1 MAKRRFF
8 VKFDTDD
15 LTSGFARYQKIIPPA
30 NEVFTGFQ
38 TWFFVW
44 NDPTFT
50 DIYFHIYSLDGTT
63 PRKLLYTSTNT
74 ILKADLHT
82 LEYADKGFG
91 MLFNNVALKGGES
104 YALVPRATGYTAT
117 SSAYLGWQLGYPDPA
132 YTTNVPTSSVAN
144 LGRSPFKI
152 TGIVGDGL

>member
-8 VKFDTDD
+8 VKFDTAD
-15 LTSGFARYQKIIPPA
+15 LTSGFTRYQKIIPT
-30 NEVFTGFQ
+30 NNTVLRGFQ

-44 NDPTFT
+44 NNPTFT
-50 DIYFHIYSLDGTT
+50 DVYFEIYSLDGTT
-63 PRKLLYTSTNT
+63 PRKLLYTSTNS

-82 LEYADKGFG
+82 LAYADKAFG
-91 MLFNNVALKGGES
+91 MLFDDVALRGGEK

-117 SSAYLGWQLGYPDPA
+117 SNSYLGWQLGYPDPA

-144 LGRSPFKI
+144 LGRSPFKV
-152 TGIVGDGL
+152 TGIIGDDL